1 MNEETKVEVKVD
13 DKEKPVVVTNDNLK
27 DLDIKQDKKVETK
40 TTTEETVT
48 EETKVEETK
57 DEIDYKAKLDEL
69 NNQLQSISNQVK
81 EKENKIK
88 EFEQK
93 EYDRLLEE
101 NEKILS
107 KFNINKDNQLYDRVQ
122 KVKDEFI
129 FPKDGEKLTKE
140 QIEQN
145 IRTFRIIEKTEIF
158 NEIDKI
164 KIPVIPYPSER
175 KKTINDLRLEN
186 NPILR

>member
-1 MNEETKVEVKVD
+1 MNEETKTE
-13 DKEKPVVVTNDNLK
+13 EKIIDNTE
-27 DLDIKQDKKVETK
+27 VETK
-40 TTTEETVT
+40 TEEETTTEEKTT
-48 EETKVEETK
+48 TEEETKVEE
-57 DEIDYKAKLDEL
+57 IDYEAKLDEL
-69 NNQLQSISNQVK
+69 TNQLKSISDQVK

-88 EFEQK
+88 EYEQK
-93 EYDRLLEE
+93 EYDRLSAE

-107 KFNINKDNQLYDRVQ
+107 KFNINKDNPLYDRVQ

-145 IRTFRIIEKTEIF
+145 IKTFRIIEKTEIF
-158 NEIDKI
+158 NQIDKI